1 MPSTARQTK
10 YAADRN
16 GPICLLLDVRGQ
28 AREHSLQVYSY
39 GKRKVVSIPRKMIRL
54 ETEGV
59 KRWAAVTV
67 PRWLANAEG
76 LHGRP
81 ELPPVMSGFCRDRTV
96 DTRTEIEK
104 RDDAERALAQYVV
117 DQENK
122 YRRLPGQHI
131 SSHKR
136 DRFNANIFA

>member
-1 MPSTARQTK
+1 MPSARFQTR

-28 AREHSLQVYSY
+28 ARDRTIEVYSY
-39 GKRKVVSIPRKMIRL
+39 GKRKVVSIPRKCIRI
-54 ETEGV
+54 ETEGT

-67 PRWLANAEG
+67 PRWLANVEG

-81 ELPPVMSGFCRDRTV
+81 DLHPVMSGFCRDKLGVKLTQ
-96 DTRTEIEK
+96 
-104 RDDAERALAQYVV
+104 DDAERELAQFVV
-117 DQENK
+117 DQQNRF
-122 YRRLPGQHI
+122 RRLPGQHLN
-131 SSHKR
+131 SHKR

>member
-76 LHGRP
+76 LHGMP

-96 DTRTEIEK
+96 DTRTDIEK

-122 YRRLPGQHI
+122 YRPSPGRRLTNFKG
-131 SSHKR
+131 
-136 DRFNANIFA
+136 DRRNANIFA